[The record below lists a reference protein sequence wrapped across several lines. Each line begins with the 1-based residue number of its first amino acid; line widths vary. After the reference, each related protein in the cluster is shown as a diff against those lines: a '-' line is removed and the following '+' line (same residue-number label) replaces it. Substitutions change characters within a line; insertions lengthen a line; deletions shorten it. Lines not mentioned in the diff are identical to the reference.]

1 MLQFLDNQEDLMEM
15 ADFFLANVKNEDMLA
30 PKNVLVGGTGNHAYE
45 TMLEKLVGYSQQE
58 ARLLRLGLRTPVIRS
73 RLMTLKRL
81 RVWKENGK
89 ITEALRRAIDE
100 WKKNETELKLRFEYQ
115 DL

>member
-1 MLQFLDNQEDLMEM
+1 M
-15 ADFFLANVKNEDMLA
+15 ANFFLANVKNEDMLA
-30 PKNVLVGGTGNHAYE
+30 PKNVLAGGTGNHAYE
-45 TMLEKLVGYSQQE
+45 TMLEKLAGYSQQE

-81 RVWKENGK
+81 RVWKDNGE
-89 ITEALRRAIDE
+89 ITEALQRAIDE
-100 WKKNETELKLRFEYQ
+100 WKKNETDQKMRFEYL